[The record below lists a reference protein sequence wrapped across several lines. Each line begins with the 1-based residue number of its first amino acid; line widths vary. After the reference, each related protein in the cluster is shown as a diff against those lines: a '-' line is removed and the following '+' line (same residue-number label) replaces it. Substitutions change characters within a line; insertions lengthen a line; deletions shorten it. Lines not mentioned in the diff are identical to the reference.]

1 MNGSKRVKSDDWL
14 TEKYMDTFQRLLLVH
29 LTFISSFIHSFVQQA
44 HNENEYLRV
53 SLGCC

>member
-1 MNGSKRVKSDDWL
+1 MNSYSDSYWSDS
-14 TEKYMDTFQRLLLVH
+14 D
-29 LTFISSFIHSFVQQA
+29 ISAMYIYLSFIHSFVQQA